1 MAFLPISNVA
11 KNKKFSDSPK
21 FGTVVSNDDP
31 LKLGRV
37 KVKIT
42 GIFEGEPNALPWVR
56 RKVDTLFCGSD
67 CEIFDVP
74 EVGSIVEVRWPYDES
89 TPIYSGAPYN
99 KVHQTSTF
107 TNNYPYEAGIKFGPH
122 MIKFDKASQL
132 MTIENSKVQVT
143 LDIMGGLSIAC
154 DELIANV
161 KKDIRVNC
169 QNMLVTGDLKV
180 NGKLSSSHGASGTIT
195 PIHMAVIDGGVVE
208 SIKGA
213 MS

>member
-21 FGTVVSNDDP
+21 FGTVVANDDP

-56 RKVDTLFCGSD
+56 RKTDTLFCGSD

-74 EVGSIVEVRWPYDES
+74 EIGSIVEVRWPYDES

-99 KVHQTSTF
+99 KVHQTSSF
-107 TNNYPYEAGIKFGPH
+107 ANHYPYEAGIKFGPH

-132 MTIENSKVQVT
+132 MTIENSKVQIT
-143 LDIMGGLSIAC
+143 LDILGGLSIAC
-154 DELIANV
+154 TDVDLIANRNINV
-161 KKDIRVNC
+161 KC
-169 QNMLVTGDLKV
+169 QNMEIIGDV
-180 NGKLSSSHGASGTIT
+180 RINGKLFTSHGASGTIT
-195 PIHMAVIDGGVVE
+195 PVHMAVINGGIVE